1 MKILRESKVCKK
13 LSEDWYGADSE
24 VEFETSVYPAIAK
37 YFGLKDGEV
46 VTYAYY
52 FLDEVI
58 VQYDDATG
66 RPREIEK
73 HVPLDQVEEWFKAG
87 YTILNEAGD
96 GSGLTAATSV
106 PDVAYVVKF
115 DDGIGYEDVY
125 LTFSDKVDDYISV
138 DYIDEV
144 GAWDYHTDVKSAL
157 DRARDFGGTDA
168 NLRIVKVNNFKDA
181 YLNGAD
187 PDEELVQIDAQ
198 GVGQLEQLSKNTT
211 TPMEESYITEARS
224 VAEIKAQIHALM
236 RELRDAE
243 RAERA
248 GTVTSTSTAIPTT
261 SVSRTKP
268 TSVWTWDIYLTPKK
282 KGTWT
287 GIQNDLVFETQDK
300 ALDAA
305 WALLNELDDEG
316 ELRGDPDDYYVE
328 AFEIPLS
335 SVSKEALK
343 FSNLAHLI

>member
-1 MKILRESKVCKK
+1 MKILRESKVCEK

-24 VEFETSVYPAIAK
+24 VEFETSVYPDIAR
-37 YFGLKDGEV
+37 YFGLKDNEV

-58 VQYDDATG
+58 VNYTDARG
-66 RPREIEK
+66 RDCEIEK

-87 YTILNEAGD
+87 YTILNQA
-96 GSGLTAATSV
+96 
-106 PDVAYVVKF
+106 K
-115 DDGIGYEDVY
+115 
-125 LTFSDKVDDYISV
+125 K
-138 DYIDEV
+138 
-144 GAWDYHTDVKSAL
+144 AL
-157 DRARDFGGTDA
+157 
-168 NLRIVKVNNFKDA
+168 
-181 YLNGAD
+181 
-187 PDEELVQIDAQ
+187 
-198 GVGQLEQLSKNTT
+198 
-211 TPMEESYITEARS
+211 TEARS
-224 VAEIKAQIHALM
+224 VAEIKAQIQALM

-243 RAERA
+243 RAEKA
-248 GTVTSTSTAIPTT
+248 SIAASTGAALPTMP
-261 SVSRTKP
+261 VGGLKP

-287 GIQNDLVFETQDK
+287 GVQNDIVFETQDK

-305 WALLNELDDEG
+305 WALLKELEDEG
-316 ELRGDPDDYYVE
+316 ELRGDPDEYYID